1 MRYITSP
8 RSLTHFARLPPMIPK
23 RHFRQA
29 PPASN
34 AWNLWKTFLQ
44 SIVFWG
50 VFLLLLPLAL
60 LAVEHALG
68 LTPFRFRG
76 QCLVA
81 VLLFFAAS
89 ALNITTAVTMV
100 VRGQGT
106 PLPTDGPRQL
116 VITGPY
122 RWVRNP
128 MAIAGLAQGLAV
140 GLGLGSWLMPLAVVA
155 GGLLWNYLVR
165 PVEEQH
171 LAELYGNDYRAYQS
185 QVDCWLP
192 RFPASP

>member
-1 MRYITSP
+1 M
-8 RSLTHFARLPPMIPK
+8 PPK
-23 RHFRQA
+23 HYFRQA

-44 SIVFWG
+44 SLAFWG
-50 VFLLLLPLAL
+50 VFLLLLPFAL
-60 LAVEHALG
+60 RGVEQAIG
-68 LTPFRFRG
+68 LDAFRFGG
-76 QCLVA
+76 QW
-81 VLLFFAAS
+81 LFAMALFLAAS
-89 ALNITTAVTMV
+89 ALNISTAVTMA

-106 PLPTDGPRQL
+106 PLPTDCPRKL

-128 MAIAGLAQGLAV
+128 MAIAGLTQGLAV
-140 GLGLGSWLMPLAVVA
+140 GIALGSWLMPLAVLT
-155 GGLLWNYLVR
+155 GGLLWNYFVR

-171 LAELYGNDYRAYQS
+171 LAELYDDAFRKYQS

-192 RFPASP
+192 RWF

>member
-1 MRYITSP
+1 
-8 RSLTHFARLPPMIPK
+8 MIPK
-23 RHFRQA
+23 HYFRQA

-44 SIVFWG
+44 SAVFWI
-50 VFLLLLPLAL
+50 VFLLLLPLSL
-60 LAVEHALG
+60 LAIEHELG

-76 QCLVA
+76 QWLVA
-81 VLLFFAAS
+81 IALFVAAS
-89 ALNITTAVTMV
+89 VLNISTAMTMV
-100 VRGQGT
+100 VRGHGT
-106 PLPTDGPRQL
+106 PLPTDCPRNL

-128 MAIAGLAQGLAV
+128 MAIAGLTQGLAV
-140 GLGLGSWLMPLAVVA
+140 GIALGSWLMPFAVLT
-155 GGLLWNYLVR
+155 GGLLWNHYVR

-171 LAELYGNDYRAYQS
+171 LAELHGDAYREYQS

-192 RFPASP
+192 RWF